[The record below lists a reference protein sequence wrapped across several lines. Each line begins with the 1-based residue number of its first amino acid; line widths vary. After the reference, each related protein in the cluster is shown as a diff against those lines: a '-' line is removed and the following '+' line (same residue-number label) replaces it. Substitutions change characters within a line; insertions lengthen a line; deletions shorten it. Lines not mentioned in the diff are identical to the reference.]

1 MDAYASYLLA
11 LHLAFAMPSS
21 PPAIFS
27 APGVPSPSA
36 PGVVHAAPNPSPV
49 TPAVIH
55 APPMIGGSGYA
66 VNGIE
71 DSNINGLLIEV
82 PAPNTTSILG
92 LSPLPG
98 TSYYTTDGNPARAAS
113 GYWVVLW
120 RSSFITRADATI
132 SSIFPPGN
140 YSPGLK
146 VGPPAGT
153 VVRVG
158 STDYILIN
166 SPVKWVAYND
176 ETNADAGGVVVPAG
190 TEIIFY
196 SGTDNEAQIADTEIS
211 GGLAATWLADP
222 ATEYQWRL
230 RQSFN
235 NSYSFQGSW
244 VGRGTA
250 PETAAWGSSVYKP
263 GTPVLTAVSGGLITP
278 PAIHT
283 PPGRSPGTPGAI
295 HSAPAAS
302 PGTPPTVFTP
312 P

>member
-1 MDAYASYLLA
+1 MDPFSRYLLA
-11 LHLAFAMPSS
+11 LHLAFAMPAS
-21 PPAIFS
+21 PPAIFTP
-27 APGVPSPSA
+27 PGVPSPSA
-36 PGVVHAAPNPSPV
+36 PGAVHAAPNRSPRAIGAVHAAAAPSPAV
-49 TPAVIH
+49 PGAVHAAPIPSPATPAVIH

-66 VNGIE
+66 VSGIE

-98 TSYYTTDGNPARAAS
+98 TSYYTTDGNPAQAAS

-132 SSIFPPGN
+132 ASIFPPGN

-263 GTPVLTAVSGGLITP
+263 GTLMVIPAVGLK
-278 PAIHT
+278 
-283 PPGRSPGTPGAI
+283 S
-295 HSAPAAS
+295 
-302 PGTPPTVFTP
+302 PPTVFTP